1 LKICFSA
8 WNCSLLGNNVRDF
21 MYKCRNNYLPLN
33 NRVAAYDRN
42 VCPMCTF
49 CRIRDPDTV
58 TRESFNHLFYSCDST
73 SIIINDIL
81 RVYFALGD
89 INENDR
95 KKFVWTG
102 ITDGNDDLQHVLIIF
117 WELVRY
123 SIYKYKLKKR
133 IPNSIMIANETF
145 FNIKTTLL
153 QNLALEQTI
162 RSSLVLARW
171 LPALG

>member
-1 LKICFSA
+1 
-8 WNCSLLGNNVRDF
+8 V
-21 MYKCRNNYLPLN
+21 YKCRNNYLPLN

-42 VCPMCTF
+42 VSPMCTF
-49 CRIRDPDTV
+49 CRIRDPDTE
-58 TRESFNHLFYSCDST
+58 TRESFNHLIT
-73 SIIINDIL
+73 ITDIL
-81 RVYFALGD
+81 RLYFDLGN

-102 ITDGNDDLQHVLIIF
+102 ITDGNDHQQPVLIIF

-145 FNIKTTLL
+145 FNVKTTLL
-153 QNLALEQTI
+153 QNVALEQTI
-162 RSSLVLARW
+162 RSSPVLARW